1 MIKKASSPYLY
12 QLLSQQQ
19 VQAQCITKML
29 CRTQSVSYA
38 TRQAMRNRPLMMVA
52 AGTMFTANMMM
63 MNYRSFSNMHILHAS
78 NSGNNQ
84 PQGGGGPSDGGSG
97 GGNHN

>member
-1 MIKKASSPYLY
+1 
-12 QLLSQQQ
+12 
-19 VQAQCITKML
+19 
-29 CRTQSVSYA
+29 
-38 TRQAMRNRPLMMVA
+38 MMVA